1 MILVDSS
8 VWIDHV
14 READPILIAMLE
26 EGDVFCHPFI
36 IGEVM
41 MGTPRNRHQIRKLL
55 ARLPQMQVAT
65 DAEVLEFIERNH
77 LYGIGIG
84 YIDAHLLAS
93 VRLDPD
99 ATIRTRDRRM
109 AQTAEALGIFATGV
123 PRVQ

>member
-1 MILVDSS
+1 
-8 VWIDHV
+8 V
-14 READPILIAMLE
+14 RTT
-26 EGDVFCHPFI
+26 VI

-41 MGTPRNRHQIRKLL
+41 MGAPRNRHQVRTLL

-65 DAEVLEFIERNH
+65 DAEVLEFIERNR

-99 ATIRTRDRRM
+99 ATIWTRDRRM
-109 AQTAEALGIFATGV
+109 AQSAEAGNIRNGRTKDSIAVAPMPVAESGRR
-123 PRVQ
+123 PAGNGHEN